1 MEHISELESSL
12 NGYFGW
18 NKARITCFVNML
30 LGLFITRTINLN
42 KLACVF
48 VSDAEQLS
56 RYRRLQRFFAKFKID
71 YDMIAGFIFRLFF
84 VVNGKWYLA
93 IDRTNWQWGKSDIN
107 ILTLAIVFKGTA
119 IPIYWELLDKKGNS
133 DTSERI
139 ALLQKFVG
147 RFGKNCIAGILADR
161 EFIGGDWF
169 KWLLEEKISFYI
181 RTRNNTVTTNSR
193 GLPID
198 IDALFYGLK
207 LQEQRVIE
215 GKRRIMGC
223 ELYLSGL
230 RLADGELLIVAT
242 NELPDDAIK
251 IYGLRWEIETLFG
264 CLKGRGFNFE
274 DTHVTDRDRIKK
286 IFVLLAIAFC
296 WAHKTGE
303 WQHEITPIKIKKH
316 GRPAVSLFRYGLDYI
331 TNAVMKVFYQPG
343 LFKKCLNK
351 INNTGEDNV
360 LGIPVKMR
368 RPELLHG
375 SHR

>member
-1 MEHISELESSL
+1 MKHISELESSL
-12 NGYFGW
+12 NGYFSW
-18 NKARITCFVNML
+18 NKARMTCFVNML
-30 LGLFITRTINLN
+30 LGLFVTRTINLN

-48 VSDAEQLS
+48 ASDAEQLS
-56 RYRRLQRFFAKFKID
+56 RYRRLQRFFAKFIID

-84 VVNGKWYLA
+84 VASGKWYLA

-119 IPIYWELLDKKGNS
+119 IPIFWELLDKKGNS
-133 DTSERI
+133 DTPERI
-139 ALLQKFVG
+139 ALLQKFVN
-147 RFGKNCIAGILADR
+147 RFGKDCIAGILADR

-169 KWLLEEKISFYI
+169 KWLLDEKISFYI
-181 RTRNNTVTTNSR
+181 RIRNNTVTTNSR

-207 LQEQRVIE
+207 PQEQRDIE
-215 GKRRIMGC
+215 GKRRVMGC
-223 ELYLSGL
+223 ELYLAGL
-230 RLADGELLIVAT
+230 RLADGELLIIVT

-251 IYGLRWEIETLFG
+251 KYGLRWEIETLFG

-303 WQHEITPIKIKKH
+303 W
-316 GRPAVSLFRYGLDYI
+316 
-331 TNAVMKVFYQPG
+331 
-343 LFKKCLNK
+343 
-351 INNTGEDNV
+351 
-360 LGIPVKMR
+360 
-368 RPELLHG
+368 
-375 SHR
+375 